1 MTEGRDP
8 ASRSRDLR
16 GSLSAANRARSG
28 VVGRAI
34 LSLIMSLKEPAHFIW
49 DDRLTEA
56 DRKLVGDLN
65 ASLDRLSGLRAV
77 EINVSGKFARSKI
90 AWKLATYQHVLL
102 HRLVALMDGAAVA
115 WNNRGTLSAMLSAR
129 ALMETFAVMA
139 EFERRATGLLKEE
152 NLGGLDALAQ
162 NGIFASRDEDW
173 IKENPETAAISI
185 LTYIDKFDK
194 RAEGFRGHYDILSER
209 CHPNSLGHNFMF
221 SKLDRTDG
229 TVRFCDEREPTR
241 NGEMI
246 LAALAPLPLV
256 ESISSRLDDLIE
268 KVSDLHHRVAPVGG
282 PTSKPRSSGAAL
294 AAPARPE
301 APLKIDVLLRKLL
314 SE

>member
-1 MTEGRDP
+1 
-8 ASRSRDLR
+8 
-16 GSLSAANRARSG
+16 
-28 VVGRAI
+28 
-34 LSLIMSLKEPAHFIW
+34 MSLKEPTHFVW

-56 DRKLVGDLN
+56 DKRLVGELN
-65 ASLDRLSGLRAV
+65 ASLDRLNGLRAV
-77 EINVSGKFARSKI
+77 EITVSGKFARSKI

-115 WNNRGTLSAMLSAR
+115 WNSHCTLSATLSAR

-139 EFERRATGLLKEE
+139 EFERTVTRLLKAED
-152 NLGGLDALAQ
+152 LGGLDALAQ

-173 IKENPETAAISI
+173 IKDNPETAAISV

-229 TVRFCDEREPTR
+229 TVRFCDEREPGR
-241 NGEMI
+241 NGQMI
-246 LAALAPLPLV
+246 LAALAPLPLL
-256 ESISSRLDDLIE
+256 ESISARLDELIE
-268 KVSDLHHRVAPVGG
+268 RVSDVHHRIAPAGG
-282 PTSKPRSSGAAL
+282 PASQPRSA
-294 AAPARPE
+294 
-301 APLKIDVLLRKLL
+301 
-314 SE
+314 